1 MPPTAECPVCGHSNG
16 WKKRLFSNRISKI
29 RNMKNSNNIHYGY
42 VIVLCCFLIMFVVVG
57 LIMSCAGIFYK
68 PVSEELGIDIGKFG
82 LYMSLN
88 FLFSTLTLSFA
99 GKLMERYSARSIMAV
114 SSATAGAGLMAMSQF
129 NAVWQFYIAGAV
141 FGITL
146 AFLLYLG
153 FPTLLNR
160 WFKARMGVFIGI
172 CSAGSGIGGVL
183 FNPIVGYLITNYEWR
198 ATYLIFGVLILL
210 LVTPVLALFL
220 RNYPKD
226 KGLQP
231 YGASATHAT
240 AVTVATD
247 SRTGD
252 QKKGIAYAKAIRMP
266 VFYGLVLFAVLIN
279 AAATLNV
286 FVPAYVQSIR
296 FSIEQASFA
305 ASAVMVGV
313 TVGKVILGMINDRS
327 TGWGVVAT
335 TALGVGGLAILL
347 MGHIGIVVTIIG
359 GFLFGWA
366 YAGVSVQTPLL
377 VRSVFGNR
385 NYAQIYS
392 NISMAIAIGG
402 AIAAGGWGLLADATS
417 FGFILT
423 TGIVFLI
430 VSGAI
435 GLYALKINNNN
446 TKKN

>member
-1 MPPTAECPVCGHSNG
+1 MVRTS
-16 WKKRLFSNRISKI
+16 
-29 RNMKNSNNIHYGY
+29 IHYGY
-42 VIVLCCFLIMFVVVG
+42 VIVLCCFLIMFVIVG

-99 GKLMERYSARSIMAV
+99 GRLMERYSARIILSV
-114 SSATAGAGLMAMSQF
+114 SSAVAGLSLMAMSQF
-129 NAVWQFYIAGAV
+129 NAVWQFYITGAL

-183 FNPIVGYLITNYEWR
+183 FNPLGGYLITNYGWR
-198 ATYLIFGVLILL
+198 AAYLIFGAMILV

-226 KGLQP
+226 KGLEP
-231 YGASATHAT
+231 YGVAAT
-240 AVTVATD
+240 AASDAQTQNRD
-247 SRTGD
+247 TG
-252 QKKGIAYAKAIRMP
+252 IEYAKAIRMP
-266 VFYGLVLFAVLIN
+266 VFYGLVVFAFLIN

-286 FVPAYVQSIR
+286 FVPAYVQSIQ
-296 FSIEQASFA
+296 FSIEEASFV

-313 TVGKVILGMINDRS
+313 TVGKVALGMINDRS
-327 TGWGVVAT
+327 TVWGVVAT
-335 TALGVGGLAILL
+335 IGLGVAGLALL
-347 MGHIGIVVTIIG
+347 LVGHVGIFVPIAG

-385 NYAQIYS
+385 NYARIYS
-392 NISMAIAIGG
+392 NVSMAIAVGG
-402 AIAAGGWGLLADATS
+402 AIAAGGWGLLSDATS
-417 FGFILT
+417 FGFILV
-423 TGIVFLI
+423 TGMVFLA

-435 GLYALKINNNN
+435 GLYALKMNNNN
-446 TKKN
+446 LK

>member
-1 MPPTAECPVCGHSNG
+1 
-16 WKKRLFSNRISKI
+16 
-29 RNMKNSNNIHYGY
+29 MKNSSKIHYGY
-42 VIVLCCFLIMFVVVG
+42 VIVLCCFLIMFVIVG

-99 GKLMERYSARSIMAV
+99 GRLMERYSARVILTI
-114 SSATAGAGLMAMSQF
+114 SSAVAGLSLMAMSQF
-129 NAVWQFYIAGAV
+129 DALWQFYITGAL
-141 FGITL
+141 FGITQ

-160 WFKARMGVFIGI
+160 WFKSRMGIFIGI

-183 FNPIVGYLITNYEWR
+183 FNPIGGYLITNYGWR
-198 ATYLIFGVLILL
+198 TTYLIFGAMILL

-220 RNYPKD
+220 RDYPKD
-226 KGLQP
+226 KGLKP
-231 YGASATHAT
+231 YGTTAT
-240 AVTVATD
+240 AVTD
-247 SRTGD
+247 SQPQNQDTG
-252 QKKGIAYAKAIRMP
+252 IEYAKAIQMP
-266 VFYGLVLFAVLIN
+266 VFYGLVVFAFLLN

-286 FVPAYVQSIR
+286 FIPAYMQSIH
-296 FSIEQASFA
+296 FSIEEASFV

-313 TVGKVILGMINDRS
+313 TVGKVALGMINDRS
-327 TGWGVVAT
+327 TNWGVAAT
-335 TALGVGGLAILL
+335 IGFGVTGLALLL
-347 MGHIGIVVTIIG
+347 MGHIGITVSISG

-385 NYAQIYS
+385 NYARIYS
-392 NISMAIAIGG
+392 NVSMAIAVGG
-402 AIAAGGWGLLADATS
+402 AIAAGGWGLLSDATS

-423 TGIVFLI
+423 AGIVFLI
-430 VSGAI
+430 VSGGI
-435 GLYALKINNNN
+435 GLYALKVNKNNL
-446 TKKN
+446 K

>member
-1 MPPTAECPVCGHSNG
+1 
-16 WKKRLFSNRISKI
+16 
-29 RNMKNSNNIHYGY
+29 MKNSSKIHYGY
-42 VIVLCCFLIMFVVVG
+42 VIVLCCFLIMFVIVG

-99 GKLMERYSARSIMAV
+99 GRLMERYSARVILTI
-114 SSATAGAGLMAMSQF
+114 SSAVAGLSLMAMSQF
-129 NAVWQFYIAGAV
+129 DALWQFYITGAL

-160 WFKARMGVFIGI
+160 WFKSRMGIFIGI

-183 FNPIVGYLITNYEWR
+183 FNPIGGYLITTYGWR
-198 ATYLIFGVLILL
+198 TTYLIFGAMILL

-220 RNYPKD
+220 RDYPKD
-226 KGLQP
+226 KGLKP
-231 YGASATHAT
+231 YGTTAT
-240 AVTVATD
+240 AVTD
-247 SRTGD
+247 SQPQNQDTG
-252 QKKGIAYAKAIRMP
+252 IEYAKAIRMP
-266 VFYGLVLFAVLIN
+266 VFYGLVVFAFLLN

-286 FVPAYVQSIR
+286 FIPAYVQSIQ
-296 FSIEQASFA
+296 FSIEEASFV

-313 TVGKVILGMINDRS
+313 TVGKVALGMINDRS
-327 TGWGVVAT
+327 TNWGVAAT
-335 TALGVGGLAILL
+335 IGFGVTGLALLL
-347 MGHIGIVVTIIG
+347 MGHIGITVSISG

-385 NYAQIYS
+385 NYARIYS
-392 NISMAIAIGG
+392 NVSMAIAVGG
-402 AIAAGGWGLLADATS
+402 AIAAGGWGLLSDATS

-423 TGIVFLI
+423 AGIVFLI
-430 VSGAI
+430 VSGGI
-435 GLYALKINNNN
+435 GLYALKVNKNNL
-446 TKKN
+446 K

>member
-1 MPPTAECPVCGHSNG
+1 
-16 WKKRLFSNRISKI
+16 
-29 RNMKNSNNIHYGY
+29 MKNSSKIHYGY
-42 VIVLCCFLIMFVVVG
+42 VIVLCCFLIMFVIVG

-99 GKLMERYSARSIMAV
+99 GRLMERYSARVILTI
-114 SSATAGAGLMAMSQF
+114 SSAVAGLSLMAMSQF
-129 NAVWQFYIAGAV
+129 DALWQFYITGAL

-160 WFKARMGVFIGI
+160 WFKSRMGIFIGI
-172 CSAGSGIGGVL
+172 CSAWSGIGGVL
-183 FNPIVGYLITNYEWR
+183 FNPIGGYLITNYGWR
-198 ATYLIFGVLILL
+198 TTYLIFGAMILL

-220 RNYPKD
+220 RDYPKD
-226 KGLQP
+226 KGLKP
-231 YGASATHAT
+231 YGTTAT
-240 AVTVATD
+240 AVTD
-247 SRTGD
+247 SQPRNQDTG
-252 QKKGIAYAKAIRMP
+252 IEYAKAIRMP
-266 VFYGLVLFAVLIN
+266 VFYGLVVFAFLLN

-286 FVPAYVQSIR
+286 FIPAYVQSIQ
-296 FSIEQASFA
+296 FSIEEASFV

-313 TVGKVILGMINDRS
+313 TVGKVALGMINDRS
-327 TGWGVVAT
+327 TNWGVAAT
-335 TALGVGGLAILL
+335 IGFGVTGLALLL
-347 MGHIGIVVTIIG
+347 MGHIGITVSISG

-385 NYAQIYS
+385 NYARIYS
-392 NISMAIAIGG
+392 NVSMAIAVGG
-402 AIAAGGWGLLADATS
+402 AIAAGGWGLLSDATS

-423 TGIVFLI
+423 AGIVFLI
-430 VSGAI
+430 VSGGI
-435 GLYALKINNNN
+435 GLYALKVNKNNL
-446 TKKN
+446 K

>member
-1 MPPTAECPVCGHSNG
+1 
-16 WKKRLFSNRISKI
+16 
-29 RNMKNSNNIHYGY
+29 MKNSSKIHYGY
-42 VIVLCCFLIMFVVVG
+42 VIVLCCFLIMFVIVG

-99 GKLMERYSARSIMAV
+99 GRLMERYSARVILTI
-114 SSATAGAGLMAMSQF
+114 SSAVAGLSLMAMSQF
-129 NAVWQFYIAGAV
+129 DALWQFYITGAL

-160 WFKARMGVFIGI
+160 WFKSRMGIFIGI

-183 FNPIVGYLITNYEWR
+183 FNPIGGYLITTYGWR
-198 ATYLIFGVLILL
+198 TTYLIFGAMILL

-220 RNYPKD
+220 RDYPKD
-226 KGLQP
+226 KGLKP
-231 YGASATHAT
+231 YGTTAT
-240 AVTVATD
+240 AVTD
-247 SRTGD
+247 SQPRNQDTG
-252 QKKGIAYAKAIRMP
+252 IEYAKAIRMP
-266 VFYGLVLFAVLIN
+266 VFYGLVVFAFLLN

-286 FVPAYVQSIR
+286 FIPAYVQSIQ
-296 FSIEQASFA
+296 FSIEEASFV

-313 TVGKVILGMINDRS
+313 TVGKVALGMINDRS
-327 TGWGVVAT
+327 TNWGVAAT
-335 TALGVGGLAILL
+335 IGFGVTGLALLL
-347 MGHIGIVVTIIG
+347 MGHIGITVSISG

-385 NYAQIYS
+385 NYARIYS
-392 NISMAIAIGG
+392 NVSMAIAVGG
-402 AIAAGGWGLLADATS
+402 AIAAGGWGLLSDATS

-423 TGIVFLI
+423 AGIVFLI
-430 VSGAI
+430 VSGGI
-435 GLYALKINNNN
+435 GLYALKVNKNNL
-446 TKKN
+446 K

>member
-1 MPPTAECPVCGHSNG
+1 
-16 WKKRLFSNRISKI
+16 
-29 RNMKNSNNIHYGY
+29 MKNFNRIHYGY
-42 VIVLCCFLIMFVVVG
+42 VIVLCCFLIMFVIVG

-68 PVSEELGIDIGKFG
+68 PVSEDLGIEIGKFG

-99 GKLMERYSARSIMAV
+99 GKLMEKYSARMILSV
-114 SSATAGAGLMAMSQF
+114 SSAVAGTTLMAMSQF
-129 NAVWQFYIAGAV
+129 NAVWQFYMAGIL

-183 FNPIVGYLITNYEWR
+183 FNPVGGYLITNYGWR
-198 ATYLIFGVLILL
+198 ATYLIFGTMILL
-210 LVTPVLALFL
+210 IVTPVLAVFL
-220 RNYPKD
+220 RDYPKD
-226 KGLQP
+226 KGLAP
-231 YGASATHAT
+231 YGISTEAKP
-240 AVTVATD
+240 D
-247 SRTGD
+247 FRT
-252 QKKGIAYAKAIRMP
+252 QKPDNGIEYVKAIRMP
-266 VFYGLVLFAVLIN
+266 VFYGLVLFAFLIN

-286 FVPAYVQSIR
+286 FVPAYVQDIQ
-296 FSIEQASFA
+296 FSIEEASFV

-313 TVGKVILGMINDRS
+313 TVGKVALGMINDRS
-327 TGWGVVAT
+327 TG
-335 TALGVGGLAILL
+335 LGVAVTTGLGIAGLGLL
-347 MGHIGIVVTIIG
+347 LVGHIGIAVSVAG

-392 NISMAIAIGG
+392 NVSMAIAVGG
-402 AIAAGGWGLLADATS
+402 AVAAGGWGLLADATS
-417 FGFILT
+417 FGCILT
-423 TGIVFLI
+423 TGIVFLVI
-430 VSGAI
+430 SGSI
-435 GLYALKINNNN
+435 GLYALKIN
-446 TKKN
+446 KNDL

>member
-1 MPPTAECPVCGHSNG
+1 MKKSN
-16 WKKRLFSNRISKI
+16 K
-29 RNMKNSNNIHYGY
+29 IHYGY

-68 PVSEELGIDIGKFG
+68 PVSEDLGIDIGKFG

-99 GKLMERYSARSIMAV
+99 GKLMEKYSARIILTI
-114 SSATAGAGLMAMSQF
+114 SSAVAGASLMAMSQF
-129 NAVWQFYIAGAV
+129 NAVWQFYIVGAI
-141 FGITL
+141 FGISL

-183 FNPIVGYLITNYEWR
+183 FNPIGGYLITNYGWR
-198 ATYLIFGVLILL
+198 AAYLVFGILILS
-210 LVTPVLALFL
+210 LVTPVLAVLL
-220 RNYPKD
+220 RDYPKD
-226 KGLQP
+226 KGLEP
-231 YGASATHAT
+231 YGASAT
-240 AVTVATD
+240 AVTAATD
-247 SRTGD
+247 SR
-252 QKKGIAYAKAIRMP
+252 KEPEVKGIEYSKAVKMP
-266 VFYGLVLFAVLIN
+266 VFYGLVVFAFLMN

-286 FVPAYVQSIR
+286 FVPAYVQGIQ
-296 FSIEQASFA
+296 FSLEEASFV

-313 TVGKVILGMINDRS
+313 TVGKVVLGMINDRS
-327 TGWGVVAT
+327 TGWGVVVT
-335 TALGVGGLAILL
+335 TGFGVGGLAILL
-347 MGHIGIVVTIIG
+347 MGHIGIVVSVIG

-377 VRSVFGNR
+377 VRSVFGNK

-392 NISMAIAIGG
+392 NVSMAIAVGG
-402 AIAAGGWGLLADATS
+402 AIAAGGWGLLADNTS

-423 TGIVFLI
+423 TGIGFLL

-435 GLYALKINNNN
+435 GLYALQISKNNL
-446 TKKN
+446 K

>member
-1 MPPTAECPVCGHSNG
+1 
-16 WKKRLFSNRISKI
+16 
-29 RNMKNSNNIHYGY
+29 MKNSSKIHYGY
-42 VIVLCCFLIMFVVVG
+42 VIVLCCFLIMFVIVG

-99 GKLMERYSARSIMAV
+99 GRLMERYSARVILTI
-114 SSATAGAGLMAMSQF
+114 SSAVAGLSLMAMSQF
-129 NAVWQFYIAGAV
+129 DALWQFYITGAL

-160 WFKARMGVFIGI
+160 WFKSRMGIFIGI

-183 FNPIVGYLITNYEWR
+183 FNPIGGYLITNYGWR
-198 ATYLIFGVLILL
+198 TTYLIFGAMILL

-220 RNYPKD
+220 RDYPKD
-226 KGLQP
+226 RGLKP
-231 YGASATHAT
+231 YGTAAT
-240 AVTVATD
+240 TVTD
-247 SRTGD
+247 SQPRNQDTG
-252 QKKGIAYAKAIRMP
+252 IEYAKAIRMP
-266 VFYGLVLFAVLIN
+266 VFYGLVVFAFLIN

-286 FVPAYVQSIR
+286 FIPAYVQSIQ
-296 FSIEQASFA
+296 FSIEEASFV

-313 TVGKVILGMINDRS
+313 TVGKVALGMINDRS
-327 TGWGVVAT
+327 TNWGVAAT
-335 TALGVGGLAILL
+335 IGFGVTGLALLL
-347 MGHIGIVVTIIG
+347 MGQIGITVSISG

-385 NYAQIYS
+385 NYARIYS
-392 NISMAIAIGG
+392 NVSMAIAVGG
-402 AIAAGGWGLLADATS
+402 AIAAGGWGLLSDATS

-423 TGIVFLI
+423 AGIVFLI
-430 VSGAI
+430 VSGGI
-435 GLYALKINNNN
+435 GLYALKVNKNNL
-446 TKKN
+446 K